1 MRNQQTKK
9 LIGASLSGAIF
20 SLILLVYIIIICNLQ
35 ITNTEERL
43 PIGLFLFILI
53 ILLTLLIAI
62 ISNLIMRIKEIKS
75 KEEEEASKY

>member
-9 LIGASLSGAIF
+9 LIGAFLSGAIF

-43 PIGLFLFILI
+43 PIGLFLFILV

-62 ISNLIMRIKEIKS
+62 ISSVIMRIKEIKS